1 MSGRTLAAA
10 DLAVGLV
17 LVGAA
22 TLVLIRRPGHR
33 VGLLL
38 GLASAT
44 WFVGDASAYLVFLH
58 RGPMV
63 HLHLSYPTGRLH
75 RWPTRLVIV
84 GAYAWAVAEGW
95 ASAPS
100 ITAAVAV
107 VIALA
112 ALDTYLRTS
121 GPARKA
127 GLPALIA
134 ALMFASVVGLGALN
148 QLLDWQ
154 ADDALA
160 LAYDAVMILV
170 AGWLALDLLH
180 GGWTDATVADL
191 VTQLGGDHQDAG
203 LEAELRRAL
212 GDATL
217 RLGYARPDGAFLD
230 EAGDPIDTDGR
241 EQAVTRVTDEG
252 QVVAVLVHDRGLLD
266 DPALLSGAVAAL
278 RLAVANQR
286 LRDDIATRA
295 TELTDARRRLVE
307 ATDEQRRLLLA
318 DLADGPARDLERA
331 EQLLRTAVH
340 ADPDMRTELRALT
353 EATAAAR
360 VELGRFAHGLRPE
373 VLATHGLQA
382 VLPADATVTV
392 GRLPEI
398 IESAVYFMCSE
409 AMTNATKHARARDVH
424 VAVRQVDGSVHV
436 EIADDGVGGAD
447 PAGGGLQGLADRVAA
462 LGGTFEV
469 TSPPG
474 HGTIIAASIPTGG
487 AR

>member
-1 MSGRTLAAA
+1 MSGGTLAAA

-22 TLVLIRRPGHR
+22 ALVLIRRPGHR

-44 WFVGDASAYLVFLH
+44 WFLGDASAYLVFLH

-63 HLHLSYPTGRLH
+63 HMHLSYPTGRLH
-75 RWPTRLVIV
+75 RWPIRLVV
-84 GAYAWAVAEGW
+84 AGAYVWAVAEGW
-95 ASAPS
+95 GSAPS

-107 VIALA
+107 VVALA

-134 ALMFASVVGLGALN
+134 ALLFASVVGLGAAN

-160 LAYDAVMILV
+160 LAYDAVMIV
-170 AGWLALDLLH
+170 VSVWLALDLLH

-191 VTQLGGDHQDAG
+191 VTQLGGDRQDAS

-217 RLGYARPDGAFLD
+217 RLGYARPGGTFVD
-230 EAGDPIDTDGR
+230 EAGAAIDTNGPGR
-241 EQAVTRVTDEG
+241 VVTPVSDEG
-252 QVVAVLVHDRGLLD
+252 RVVAVLVHDGGLLD

-286 LRDDIATRA
+286 LRDDIARRA
-295 TELTDARRRLVE
+295 TELTAARRRLVE
-307 ATDEQRRLLLA
+307 ATDDQHRLLLA
-318 DLADGPARDLERA
+318 ELSDGPVRDLELA
-331 EQLLRTAVH
+331 EQMLRTAVP
-340 ADPDMRTELRALT
+340 ADPAARADLQALSD
-353 EATAAAR
+353 ATAAAR
-360 VELGRFAHGLRPE
+360 LELGRFAQGLRPE
-373 VLATHGLQA
+373 VLATDGLRA

-398 IESAVYFMCSE
+398 VESAVYFICSE
-409 AMTNATKHARARDVH
+409 AMTNAAKHARAHDVH
-424 VAVRQVDGSVHV
+424 VAVRQVNGSVHV

-447 PAGGGLQGLADRVAA
+447 AAGGGLQGLADRVAA
-462 LGGTFEV
+462 LGGTFDV

-474 HGTIIAASIPTGG
+474 RGTVVSARIPTGG
-487 AR
+487 QR